1 MIKSIRKCCNHD
13 QLKIAIERISNFK
26 LISSPG
32 IFLGGIHTDGRQT
45 HLLNKPGFDKTLMVM
60 MKNRKYSEMTTE
72 QLKTLRNRILFNLE
86 NEVNHHITQWQ
97 IRIDQILLVAKM
109 RNLNLN

>member
-1 MIKSIRKCCNHD
+1 MIKSIRNCCNHD
-13 QLKIAIERISNFK
+13 QFKVAIERISNFK

-60 MKNRKYSEMTTE
+60 MKNRKYSDIAIKGKKFIIRTH
-72 QLKTLRNRILFNLE
+72 FN
-86 NEVNHHITQWQ
+86 NFQ
-97 IRIDQILLVAKM
+97 RIDDLVGPISCT
-109 RNLNLN
+109 LNSRET

>member
-60 MKNRKYSEMTTE
+60 MKNRKYSDIAIKGKKFIIRTH
-72 QLKTLRNRILFNLE
+72 FNKF
-86 NEVNHHITQWQ
+86 Q
-97 IRIDQILLVAKM
+97 RIDDLVGPISCT
-109 RNLNLN
+109 LNSRET